1 MFLTSSTLNLT
12 VLSLTLNCNHS
23 NTNRARTQ
31 VQRCLDDRRA
41 DEPNY
46 RSRGFAKFLWS
57 SDQDQDDG
65 EYEVTKG
72 QGAVYVLSLSLSHPI
87 KVTHTHTN
95 PNSYISVEDRS
106 RYTYDQVREKIFGT
120 SAGRDI
126 VHVTISS
133 EFVPD
138 REVPVESYIRE
149 WNLVCLN
156 REGRVVILTRKQS
169 DVIYND
175 DPPRFT
181 YIQGLELRDSTKPEV
196 CLRWLQDSCEM
207 GSDCEFLHKFNGEI
221 KSYPRIISTA
231 VRRFF

>member
-106 RYTYDQVREKIFGT
+106 RYTYDQVREKIFET
-120 SAGRDI
+120 SAGRDV

-181 YIQGLELRDSTKPEV
+181 YVVVVFECSRETTTSLNPQALEY
-196 CLRWLQDSCEM
+196 Q
-207 GSDCEFLHKFNGEI
+207 HFNARKHTGTY
-221 KSYPRIISTA
+221 KVSSYAIRPSPRCA
-231 VRRFF
+231 